1 MINDAGVVARVVARG
16 WGYLCGAVTQAWHGS
31 YNTHIESRKDI
42 EMKAMDEETGVL
54 RWGGLA
60 GILGGIIFVL
70 VFVVVIVF
78 VGADPAGPE
87 GELRRFPD
95 IRAARTV
102 ENSLYLLVLILWVAH
117 FLALYRALRRTSL
130 APALFGSVLG
140 IVGLGVLAV
149 GALPHVAQAPIS
161 DLYHAPG
168 ASTEDQATLV
178 LLWQANQG
186 IFDALFGAGLLLVPI
201 GLIALGVAML
211 GTPAFGKGFGWLS
224 VVLGVVGV
232 VAASVLLV
240 DPLSPSAFAG
250 ILSLIV
256 FHLVLG
262 WKIYS
267 LSRAP

>member
-1 MINDAGVVARVVARG
+1 
-16 WGYLCGAVTQAWHGS
+16 
-31 YNTHIESRKDI
+31 
-42 EMKAMDEETGVL
+42 MKAMDEGNGVL
-54 RWGGLA
+54 RSGGLA
-60 GILGGIIFVL
+60 GMLGGIIFIL

-78 VGADPAGPE
+78 VGADPANPE
-87 GELRRFPD
+87 RAIMRFPD

-102 ENSLYLLVLILWVAH
+102 EDGLYLVVLILWVAH
-117 FLALYRALRRTSL
+117 FLALYRALRGTSL
-130 APALFGSVLG
+130 APALFGGVLG
-140 IVGLGVLAV
+140 IVGLGVLAA

-161 DLYHAPG
+161 ALYRAPS
-168 ASTEDQATLV
+168 ATPEDQATLV

-186 IFDALFGAGLLLVPI
+186 IFDALFGAGLLLVPMS
-201 GLIALGVAML
+201 LIALGVAML
-211 GTPAFGKGFGWLS
+211 GAPAFGRGFGWLS

-250 ILSLIV
+250 VLSLIV

-262 WKIYS
+262 WRLYG